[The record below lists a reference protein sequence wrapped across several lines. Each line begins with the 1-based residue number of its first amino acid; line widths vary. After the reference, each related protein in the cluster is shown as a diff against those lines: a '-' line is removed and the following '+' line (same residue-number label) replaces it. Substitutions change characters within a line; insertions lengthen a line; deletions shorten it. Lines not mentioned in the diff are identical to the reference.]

1 MAINS
6 KSGYSDT
13 EGTRLIRALLAE
25 GQFVFST
32 DEADAVGSTLG
43 IKREVLNQVL
53 AMLNKSGWISRL
65 RRGLYAISGSLPG
78 GVDVHPFLIATRLVE
93 PSAISHWSA
102 MNYHGLLEQVP
113 QVVTAFTAKK
123 VYPPDYRTG
132 KKVRSGRKPSFEVMG
147 LHYEYVTVKPSFYF
161 GFGEEW
167 IDTNS
172 MVPITDKERTML
184 EGFISPRYFGG
195 LGVILDILEEHYD
208 ELNSERL
215 LEYALRVGRA
225 SAIKRL
231 GWALA
236 SVGAPESIL
245 FPLKDHPIKGF
256 RLLDP
261 TLPRRGPYDRDWMIQ
276 NNIHPGDER

>member
-1 MAINS
+1 MAN
-6 KSGYSDT
+6 KYESGYSDT
-13 EGTRLIRALLAE
+13 EGTKLIKALIAE
-25 GQFVFST
+25 GHFVFST
-32 DEADAVGSTLG
+32 DEAAAVGSTLG

-65 RRGLYAISGSLPG
+65 RRGLYTISSGLPG

-113 QVVTAFTAKK
+113 QVVISFTPKK

-132 KKVRSGRKPSFEVMG
+132 MKERSGKKPSFEVMG
-147 LHYEYVTVKPSFYF
+147 LRYEYVTVKQKFYF

-172 MVPITDKERTML
+172 RVPITDKERTVL
-184 EGFISPRYFGG
+184 EGFNSPRYFGG

-215 LEYALRVGRA
+215 MGYALRVGKP
-225 SAIKRL
+225 SVIKRL

-236 SVGAPESIL
+236 SVGAPESKL
-245 FPLKDHPIKGF
+245 VPLKEYPIKGF

-261 TLPRRGPYDRDWMIQ
+261 TLPRRGPYDKGWMIQ
-276 NNIHPGDER
+276 DNIHPGGER